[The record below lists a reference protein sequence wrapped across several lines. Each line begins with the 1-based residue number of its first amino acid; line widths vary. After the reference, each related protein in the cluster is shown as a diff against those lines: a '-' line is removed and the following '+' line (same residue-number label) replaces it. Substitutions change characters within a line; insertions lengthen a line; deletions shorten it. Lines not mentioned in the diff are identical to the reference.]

1 MGARKVVFSFGAHGG
16 AQDNLFYVM
25 ENKERKEADDGRR
38 RQWTWHTPSENG
50 KGAIYSKLQI
60 SMLSP
65 TPKFPKSQSLLDTMT
80 TQTRSN
86 LSIPDPPV
94 ISLPGKSW
102 KRTPKP
108 APTTTPGSVPV
119 TTDSSEGSI
128 DALALDSDS
137 GETVP
142 ASLEVAQ
149 VDITEVTKPDT
160 KSSADKVPKFSFAS
174 LPDSRPT
181 TSSATPDSDKK
192 PSFDDSANAIDKS
205 TNKSSPKK
213 FSNNASDCDN
223 KKKNNNKKNDKSS
236 TATPPSC
243 TDFSTLFCMFFFDT
257 DPTRPLLAQRIND
270 NYDLLFHIED
280 ILEVDGSMPVDP
292 SFRLRAQL
300 KYLLVKQAV
309 ATGDTCDDGYMSSNR
324 QLIVKTITD
333 SFTFSCDLGN
343 A

>member
-1 MGARKVVFSFGAHGG
+1 
-16 AQDNLFYVM
+16 
-25 ENKERKEADDGRR
+25 
-38 RQWTWHTPSENG
+38 
-50 KGAIYSKLQI
+50 
-60 SMLSP
+60 MLSP
-65 TPKFPKSQSLLDTMT
+65 TPKFSKSKSLLNTMA

-94 ISLPGKSW
+94 ISLPGKSQ
-102 KRTPKP
+102 KTTPKP
-108 APTTTPGSVPV
+108 APTTAPGSVPV
-119 TTDSSEGSI
+119 ETVLSEGSF
-128 DALALDSDS
+128 DALALVRDS

-149 VDITEVTKPDT
+149 VDITEVTEPDT

-181 TSSATPDSDKK
+181 SGSTASNDDKK
-192 PSFDDSANAIDKS
+192 PSFDDSANYNDKL
-205 TNKSSPKK
+205 N
-213 FSNNASDCDN
+213 DN
-223 KKKNNNKKNDKSS
+223 KKSARRSGNDGSDRANDKNNNNKKNNVSS
-236 TATPPSC
+236 TTTPPSR
-243 TDFSTLFCMFFFDT
+243 TDFSTLFCMFVFDT

-270 NYDLLFHIED
+270 SFDLLFHIED

-300 KYLLVKQAV
+300 KYLLVSQAV
-309 ATGDTCDDGYMSSNR
+309 ATGDTCDDGYMSSNC

-343 A
+343 V